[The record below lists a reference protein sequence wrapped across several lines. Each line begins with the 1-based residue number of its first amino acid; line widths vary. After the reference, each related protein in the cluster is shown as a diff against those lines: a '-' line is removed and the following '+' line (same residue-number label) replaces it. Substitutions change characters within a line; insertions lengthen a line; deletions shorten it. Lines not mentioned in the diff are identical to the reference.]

1 MQGHGITRHCQQPH
15 APACAR
21 HGHVLVLPWAARTR
35 VSPSR
40 RRNARVHEALRASGL
55 RSVRG
60 PKLARSRKTTRKP
73 LVVFTGSWPRARA
86 CAPQPSCLLSRFY
99 RTVRIPLYRRS
110 YLCTYTSVQY
120 YSTRPTISLTAKK
133 TLSTSNKP
141 ITHYNVHCRL
151 CRTGTPNRNTVE
163 RKTVRIH
170 IRT

>member
-60 PKLARSRKTTRKP
+60 PKLVARGKQPATRSSSSQAKFSFRHRGHRTGVHTDETQARGLARGRAP
-73 LVVFTGSWPRARA
+73 LSPLAFFLDSTELYVYLCTVVHTS
-86 CAPQPSCLLSRFY
+86 
-99 RTVRIPLYRRS
+99 VRIPLY
-110 YLCTYTSVQY
+110 
-120 YSTRPTISLTAKK
+120 STRLTISLIVQQKK
-133 TLSTSNKP
+133 LSTSNKP
-141 ITHYNVHCRL
+141 ITHSM
-151 CRTGTPNRNTVE
+151 
-163 RKTVRIH
+163 
-170 IRT
+170 